1 MTPLDTSID
10 AERVQI
16 AIFRRMAPEQRLKS
30 TIELSQ
36 TSRKLL
42 AEGVRKRHPD
52 YNEQQI
58 KYAVFRLLL
67 PYELFSAAYPNAKE
81 IQPWPLKKP

>member
-1 MTPLDTSID
+1 MRPLDTSID

-16 AIFRRMAPEQRLKS
+16 DIFRRMAPEQRLKS

-42 AEGVRKRHPD
+42 AEGVRKRHPE
-52 YNEQQI
+52 YSEQQI

-67 PYELFSAAYPNAKE
+67 PYKLFRAAYPSVKE
-81 IQPWPLKKP
+81 IQP